1 MDHKYIAQS
10 NVTDQYVLGKL
21 ATDEAEAFENH
32 FIDCPECVEQ
42 LSITRSLVHDLKGLA
57 VEETLLSGNRRVESR
72 RRWQLQ
78 LVPLRWAAAI
88 ALGCVAVAA
97 VFAFL
102 AVRRQ
107 SQLEAK
113 LQQAQNEVTA
123 IRRDYQREME
133 TSAASEKQHDEARQQ
148 LARRLEELEER
159 LKTEEAGVQSPVRGS
174 GVPEVNFPI
183 FALVSVA
190 RGQAPAP
197 VEIALPSASSRFAL
211 SIPVEDRREF
221 SVYRVAIVDQ
231 RGVTVFKR
239 SGFKPDA
246 YHALSLSLS
255 SKFLAPGTYDLRVEG
270 LTRPNQ
276 WSTVGSYPFRL
287 TGGR

>member
-10 NVTDQYVLGKL
+10 NVIDQYVLGKL

-88 ALGCVAVAA
+88 ALGYVAVAA

>member
-10 NVTDQYVLGKL
+10 NVIDQYVLGKL

>member
-1 MDHKYIAQS
+1 
-10 NVTDQYVLGKL
+10 
-21 ATDEAEAFENH
+21 
-32 FIDCPECVEQ
+32 
-42 LSITRSLVHDLKGLA
+42 
-57 VEETLLSGNRRVESR
+57 
-72 RRWQLQ
+72 

>member
-10 NVTDQYVLGKL
+10 NVIDQYVLGKL

-123 IRRDYQREME
+123 IHRDYQREME

>member
-10 NVTDQYVLGKL
+10 NVIDQYVLGKL

-57 VEETLLSGNRRVESR
+57 VEQTLLSGNRRVESR

-148 LARRLEELEER
+148 LARRLAELEER